1 MTIKRKKYIL
11 VGTISNSTLTF
22 LPLQLNSLRF
32 LEFRGSLLTILA
44 TVSYVTT
51 SCVTTWLHVTHLLHI
66 TAQHIRSSLAAFGS
80 PGFERPVSPPSTI
93 ALSSATERGL
103 SRLGLHIQS
112 VVTANLHERNRFVTC
127 KFWRGSQPFFGAKHF
142 APARFAVLGVP
153 SLTAVSRHDSP
164 NSLPSCPSSNG
175 SLVHQCIAGK

>member
-1 MTIKRKKYIL
+1 MAQLEGNESKHLVIGQKEGYLKREMTIKRKKYIL

-103 SRLGLHIQS
+103 IACTGMVLPEDRRRSLHRHGPGTKLNLDNCAS
-112 VVTANLHERNRFVTC
+112 TSKATLAVVV
-127 KFWRGSQPFFGAKHF
+127 
-142 APARFAVLGVP
+142 
-153 SLTAVSRHDSP
+153 
-164 NSLPSCPSSNG
+164 
-175 SLVHQCIAGK
+175 

>member
-1 MTIKRKKYIL
+1 MVSSCQQLEQSDWNYVEIKIWIKYSSISKWHNLKGTKHLVMGQKEGYLKREMTIKRKKYIL

-66 TAQHIRSSLAAFGS
+66 TDQHIRSSLAAFGS

-103 SRLGLHIQS
+103 SRSG
-112 VVTANLHERNRFVTC
+112 
-127 KFWRGSQPFFGAKHF
+127 GAKDKDKF
-142 APARFAVLGVP
+142 A
-153 SLTAVSRHDSP
+153 TTTSRIGY
-164 NSLPSCPSSNG
+164 L
-175 SLVHQCIAGK
+175 